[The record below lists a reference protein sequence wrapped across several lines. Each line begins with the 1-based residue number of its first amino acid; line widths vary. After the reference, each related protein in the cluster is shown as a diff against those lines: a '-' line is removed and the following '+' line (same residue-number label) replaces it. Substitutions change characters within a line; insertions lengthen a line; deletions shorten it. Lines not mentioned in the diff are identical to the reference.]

1 MVGDICKFHVGQ
13 FFGTQLQMVISPK
26 FKYLIG
32 SYLAICGCVRIA
44 AAGSLFPA
52 AIERRAGA
60 VSGRN
65 TLHGALK
72 NCVEN
77 T

>member
-1 MVGDICKFHVGQ
+1 
-13 FFGTQLQMVISPK
+13 MVISPK
-26 FKYLIG
+26 FKYLIE

-52 AIERRAGA
+52 AIERRAGK
-60 VSGRN
+60 VSGRS

-72 NCVEN
+72 NCMRREYIASMVACD
-77 T
+77 